1 MIVLGFGA
9 LAIATATLASFSILL
24 HSGESRVRAIR
35 VF

>member
-9 LAIATATLASFSILL
+9 LAIATATLASFSLL
-24 HSGESRVRAIR
+24 LRSGESRVRTLR